1 MITSRTKKQLL
12 VFVLITLVG
21 VAFVGA
27 RYAKLNRLFYDSTY
41 SVAAHFTQSGGI
53 FTDAEVTYRGVGV
66 GKVESMKLTDDGVDV
81 ILAID
86 KKFDKIPRETVAL
99 VGNKSAVGE
108 QYVELQPKTD
118 DGPYLKQ
125 GSEVANEDTQIP
137 VSTKEILTNLDNLVQ
152 SVPQADLRTVVA
164 ESGAAFK
171 DAGPSIGQIIDTSSS
186 FIDTADANFETTTA
200 LIRDSRVVLQTQ
212 ADKGSAIR
220 SFANNLE
227 LFSGTVA
234 DNDRYLRSVIDNGS
248 ATANELRTFLEQNR
262 VNLGQLINNLVTTN
276 EVTVKH
282 LKGIRQLLV
291 VYPYVVAGGFTV
303 AKKNADG
310 RYDAQFGLVLTNDP
324 HPCEKGY
331 EGSDRRKPQDTKDRP
346 MKTGVGC
353 RDNSLNQRGAEKA
366 PMGRAGTAYRAPVA
380 TYDAQTGEVTWAD
393 QDPAAANIAYT
404 GGAAQLFG
412 DDSWKWMLLQPSLA
426 DNQE

>member
-41 SVAAHFTQSGGI
+41 NVSAHFTQSGGI

-66 GKVESMKLTDDGVDV
+66 GKVESMKLTDEGVDV

-152 SVPQADLRTVVA
+152 SVPQADLRTVVS

-220 SFANNLE
+220 SF
-227 LFSGTVA
+227 TTMP
-234 DNDRYLRSVIDNGS
+234 S
-248 ATANELRTFLEQNR
+248 A
-262 VNLGQLINNLVTTN
+262 
-276 EVTVKH
+276 
-282 LKGIRQLLV
+282 
-291 VYPYVVAGGFTV
+291 
-303 AKKNADG
+303 
-310 RYDAQFGLVLTNDP
+310 
-324 HPCEKGY
+324 
-331 EGSDRRKPQDTKDRP
+331 
-346 MKTGVGC
+346 
-353 RDNSLNQRGAEKA
+353 
-366 PMGRAGTAYRAPVA
+366 RAPV
-380 TYDAQTGEVTWAD
+380 
-393 QDPAAANIAYT
+393 PA
-404 GGAAQLFG
+404 FPRS
-412 DDSWKWMLLQPSLA
+412 DSSTTDSPNFAFASS
-426 DNQE
+426 